1 MITWSTNYK
10 ADRVSFRI
18 IFAPDVLARLC
29 GQRQSTECRWVSW
42 GKPRR
47 DPGPVRVIFHRQG
60 FLERIPGPG
69 CFFGGQGG
77 LISPV
82 VAD

>member
-47 DPGPVRVIFHRQG
+47 ALSESSFIGKLSYKG
-60 FLERIPGPG
+60 FPAPAA
-69 CFFGGQGG
+69 FFGGQRG